1 LHTTTEMSSTISP
14 SPQGEA
20 PTQRGSFNIVDE
32 TVISKSN
39 SGETSEKESCHD
51 AASATEA
58 AADSRF
64 ACNICFDEVSEPVVT
79 RCGHLYCWPCLFKW
93 LEPGMNAE
101 ERDSLGMNS
110 LQYGG
115 RDPSRRVCPVCKT
128 SCPLSAVV
136 PLYIRSS
143 PVRSS
148 RTKSIAS
155 SQSKSQVDTSE
166 PENDAN
172 STSYEGGIGAADEGL
187 RRRRVSH
194 VSDESNIESEQVPVP
209 NRPSFTQP
217 QHRQEEPSSPPM
229 SRRSSPGS
237 SPRSRSSSDNPYRSG
252 SVLLTPRSP
261 NGHNGSLTYGIISSL
276 QRATAEYY
284 RHNATNADESE
295 RRQIPSLHDRRDPLR
310 NHNIDGSGRFSD
322 SPRGYSYYDDGN
334 GVLSSE
340 TTQYLSRLL
349 IMLTSFV
356 IFCFLLV

>member
-1 LHTTTEMSSTISP
+1 MSSTTSP

-20 PTQRGSFNIVDE
+20 STQHGAFNTADDTI
-32 TVISKSN
+32 IKKSN
-39 SGETSEKESCHD
+39 SCETSEKDCCHH
-51 AASATEA
+51 AASETEA

-79 RCGHLYCWPCLFKW
+79 RCGHLYCWPCLFQW

-101 ERDSLGMNS
+101 ERESLGMS
-110 LQYGG
+110 SFQYGG
-115 RDPSRRVCPVCKT
+115 RDPSRRVCPVCKA

-143 PVRSS
+143 PVRPS
-148 RTKSIAS
+148 RSKSIAS
-155 SQSKSQVDTSE
+155 TQSKNAVDISE

-172 STSYEGGIGAADEGL
+172 STSYAGGIGVADEGL
-187 RRRRVSH
+187 RRRRASH
-194 VSDESNIESEQVPVP
+194 ASDDSTIESEHVPVP
-209 NRPSFTQP
+209 NRPSFSRP
-217 QHRQEEPSSPPM
+217 QHRQEEPSSPSI

-284 RHNATNADESE
+284 RNNANNADESN
-295 RRQIPSLHDRRDPLR
+295 RRQIPSLHDQRDPLR
-310 NHNIDGSGRFSD
+310 NHHADGSGRFAN
-322 SPRGYSYYDDGN
+322 SPRGYSYYDNGN
-334 GVLSSE
+334 GALSSE